1 MALTWEIWAGAT
13 ARLLREAPALLLPLP
28 GEEEPGGLLRYQR
41 MAKKPTRATARS
53 CGMLI
58 DVSVWAMVAVFVE
71 LVAGRGGWVFA
82 RRRSPRVVC
91 SRVAGG

>member
-1 MALTWEIWAGAT
+1 
-13 ARLLREAPALLLPLP
+13 
-28 GEEEPGGLLRYQR
+28 
-41 MAKKPTRATARS
+41 MAKKPTSATARS

-91 SRVAGG
+91 LRVAGGSDGVCLTEVVWCEFLRARKRWKSDSSDCLPSRLSEVE

>member
-1 MALTWEIWAGAT
+1 
-13 ARLLREAPALLLPLP
+13 
-28 GEEEPGGLLRYQR
+28 
-41 MAKKPTRATARS
+41 MAKKPTSATARS

>member
-1 MALTWEIWAGAT
+1 
-13 ARLLREAPALLLPLP
+13 
-28 GEEEPGGLLRYQR
+28 
-41 MAKKPTRATARS
+41 MAKKPTSATARS

-91 SRVAGG
+91 LRVAGGSDGVRSCLSGVVWRDFLRAR

>member
-1 MALTWEIWAGAT
+1 MTLLTSTGLPPREEEGDGAGASD
-13 ARLLREAPALLLPLP
+13 A
-28 GEEEPGGLLRYQR
+28 GLLSNQR
-41 MAKKPTRATARS
+41 MAKKPTSATARS
-53 CGMLI
+53 WGMLI
-58 DVSVWAMVAVFVE
+58 EVSVWAMVAVFVG

>member
-1 MALTWEIWAGAT
+1 
-13 ARLLREAPALLLPLP
+13 
-28 GEEEPGGLLRYQR
+28 
-41 MAKKPTRATARS
+41 MAKKPTSATARS

-82 RRRSPRVVC
+82 RRRTPRVVV
-91 SRVAGG
+91 RVWPADQTVFVVVYRGVVWRYFLRAR